1 MQYANI
7 SHHPDV
13 DLPDEAYWPCPDDVV
28 ASIEEFHEGLHKVM
42 VAKEIRRNSY
52 RPIGTIICQTTKDK
66 RARPEATP
74 DELGE
79 YVMQWLQYE
88 VDESDSPGRYRVTL
102 VGPPG
107 KGAFKK
113 SKHIDLSDPEGNP
126 RTMTM
131 LNEGDLLEQQTAYIG
146 ELHSQVVGMIEL
158 LTGAHKTVVNE
169 NREMMKILSEAT
181 RKHAEIERDR
191 LTHQLNMKMHEDQTK
206 AEEAES
212 ERAMRK
218 FEKGMAM
225 FKETGAAEELIRA
238 VAKKIQGVK
247 DGIQNAAQGVSEAKP
262 KTEPSGL
269 KAAPA
274 TPPEQKDDD
283 PTEAPT
289 PPRSAK
295 GRFTKTKKTTKKKNA
310 KKKASKKDVEKP
322 EKTLEDVEPAELDEE
337 LQAMIEERP
346 YVMAAEALQM
356 TINEKKQW
364 RTISKILSDEQ
375 QDILDDIFASTT
387 DEDVIKNAQRLA
399 SAPGMM
405 NLAKLQGELDE
416 QQKTFIGL
424 IMKHVSI

>member
-1 MQYANI
+1 MQYANV

-113 SKHIDLSDPEGNP
+113 SKHIDLSDPEGNA
-126 RTMTM
+126 RTMSM

-191 LTHQLNMKMHEDQTK
+191 LTHQLNMKMHEDQMK
-206 AEEAES
+206 AEEAEAD
-212 ERAMRK
+212 RGMQK
-218 FEKGMAM
+218 FDKGIAI
-225 FKETGAAEELIRA
+225 FRDTGAAEELIRA
-238 VAKKIQGVK
+238 VAKKIQGVQEDFEK
-247 DGIQNAAQGVSEAKP
+247 AKEQDKGAKKVPQSGLNPAPAPQAAKKEAKQ
-262 KTEPSGL
+262 E
-269 KAAPA
+269 
-274 TPPEQKDDD
+274 EQDGEKK
-283 PTEAPT
+283 PT
-289 PPRSAK
+289 RGAK
-295 GRFTKTKKTTKKKNA
+295 GRFSKKKSTKKKA
-310 KKKASKKDVEKP
+310 TKKKADSKEEADKN
-322 EKTLEDVEPAELDEE
+322 LEDLEPGELDQE

-364 RTISKILSDEQ
+364 RTISKILSEEQ

-399 SAPGMM
+399 DAPGMM
-405 NLAKLQGELDE
+405 NFVKLQAELDE

-424 IMKHVSI
+424 VMKHVKI